1 MSRETAEAQREA
13 ARRDYA
19 ARRGASIR
27 KALAEP
33 AEEFRAR
40 FAARVAELNTDPA
53 WRALTWLAHESDY
66 RQQVEDERI
75 EGAA

>member
-1 MSRETAEAQREA
+1 MNEASLEA

-33 AEEFRAR
+33 AQEFRAR
-40 FAARVAELNTDPA
+40 FAARVGELNQNPE
-53 WRALTWLAHESDY
+53 WRILTWLAHEHDY
-66 RQQVEDERI
+66 LQSRVDAEAER
-75 EGAA
+75 AA

>member
-40 FAARVAELNTDPA
+40 FAARVAELNENPE
-53 WRALTWLAHESDY
+53 WRILTWLAVEQDY
-66 RQQVEDERI
+66 LQGRADAEVER
-75 EGAA
+75 AA